1 MVCVHRG
8 VSIIFP
14 YKMTKAWKH
23 SDTLAHRLKGALI
36 VDLQAMQVSAIG
48 YVFKAIGFWQI
59 MNKSIKANK

>member
-1 MVCVHRG
+1 
-8 VSIIFP
+8 
-14 YKMTKAWKH
+14 MTKAWKH

-36 VDLQAMQVSAIG
+36 VDLHAMQVSAIG